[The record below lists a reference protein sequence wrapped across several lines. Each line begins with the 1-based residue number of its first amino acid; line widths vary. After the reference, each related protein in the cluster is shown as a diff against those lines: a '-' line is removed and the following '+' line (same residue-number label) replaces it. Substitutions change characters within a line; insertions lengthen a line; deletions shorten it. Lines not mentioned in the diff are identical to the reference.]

1 MEDILE
7 IHIQKPMFLNEGD
20 FVKVFAILKRSNIRR
35 SVQYNSEKKL
45 LQVTELKEN
54 EPNKVEPLFE
64 LPLNFFN
71 ELTKQ
76 MVAYASENNIK
87 TDSELVV
94 QGKLTATE
102 KHLEDL
108 RSYFTKTLDAALKK

>member
-1 MEDILE
+1 MESKLE
-7 IHIQKPMFLNEGD
+7 VYIHKPMFLADSD
-20 FVKVFAILKRSNIRR
+20 FVKVFAILNNGGRR
-35 SVQYNSEKKL
+35 QSVQYDSAEKL

-54 EPNKVEPLFE
+54 ESNKVEPLFE
-64 LPLNFFN
+64 LPLQFFN

-76 MVAYASENNIK
+76 MVIYASENNIK
-87 TDSELVV
+87 TDSELVL

-108 RSYFTKTLDAALKK
+108 RSYFDKTLTAALNK

>member
-1 MEDILE
+1 MENKLE
-7 IHIQKPMFLNEGD
+7 VYIHKPMFLGDSD
-20 FVKVFAILKRSNIRR
+20 FVKVFAILTNGRMRQ
-35 SVQYNSEKKL
+35 SVQYNSEAKL

-54 EPNKVEPLFE
+54 EANKVEPLFE
-64 LPLNFFN
+64 LPLQFFN

-76 MVAYASENNIK
+76 MVVYASENNIK
-87 TDSELVV
+87 TDNELVV

-108 RSYFTKTLDAALKK
+108 RGYFAKTLDAALSK